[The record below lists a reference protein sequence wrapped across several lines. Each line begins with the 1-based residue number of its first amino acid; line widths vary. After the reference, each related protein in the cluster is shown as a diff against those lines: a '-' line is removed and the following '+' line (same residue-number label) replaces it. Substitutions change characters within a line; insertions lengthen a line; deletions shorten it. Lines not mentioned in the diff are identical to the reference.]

1 LEAHEVYEL
10 DLSRAGLVALSACST
25 GLGHVSRG
33 DELWGFTRS
42 FLAAGSRTLLVSL
55 WPVEDEATARLM
67 ARFYVRLGEDGVR
80 GALRR
85 AQLELLADPH
95 TRDPFFW
102 AAFNAIGD
110 WR

>member
-1 LEAHEVYEL
+1 M
-10 DLSRAGLVALSACST
+10 
-25 GLGHVSRG
+25 
-33 DELWGFTRS
+33 
-42 FLAAGSRTLLVSL
+42 AAGTRTLLVSL

-67 ARFYVRLGEDGVR
+67 TRFYLSLGEHGVR
-80 GALRR
+80 SALRR

-102 AAFNAIGD
+102 AAFNAVGD